1 MADKNRSRVT
11 VEIYGQTYT
20 IVGTETSGHVR
31 YVASLVDERMR
42 EISKHN
48 RHLDSKKI
56 AVLTAVNSVN
66 DYLKLEER
74 VKQLEEELENLK
86 G

>member
-1 MADKNRSRVT
+1 MANNKKARVT

-20 IVGTETSGHVR
+20 VVGTEPSSHVR

-42 EISKHN
+42 GINKHN

-66 DYLKLEER
+66 EYLKMQER

>member
-1 MADKNRSRVT
+1 MADTKRARVT

-20 IVGTETSGHVR
+20 VVGTEPSSHVR
-31 YVASLVDERMR
+31 YVASLVDEKMR

-48 RHLDSKKI
+48 RHLDSKRI
-56 AVLTAVNSVN
+56 AVLTAVNNVHEF
-66 DYLKLEER
+66 LKLQER
-74 VKQLEEELENLK
+74 VKELEDEVKKLK

>member
-1 MADKNRSRVT
+1 MANDKKARVT
-11 VEIYGQTYT
+11 VDIYGQTYT
-20 IVGTETSGHVR
+20 VVGTEPSSHVR

-48 RHLDSKKI
+48 RHLDSKRI

-66 DYLKLEER
+66 EFLKMQER
-74 VKQLEEELENLK
+74 VKELEEELKNLK

>member
-1 MADKNRSRVT
+1 MADKKRSRVT

-20 IVGTETSGHVR
+20 VVGTETSGHVR

-42 EISKHN
+42 ELSKHN

-56 AVLTAVNSVN
+56 AVLTAVNSVH
-66 DYLKLEER
+66 DFLKLEAK
-74 VKQLEEELENLK
+74 VKRLEEELENLR

>member
-1 MADKNRSRVT
+1 MANNKKARVT

-20 IVGTETSGHVR
+20 VVGTEPSSHVR

-42 EISKHN
+42 GISKHN

-66 DYLKLEER
+66 EYLKMQER
-74 VKQLEEELENLK
+74 VKQLEEELKNLK

>member
-20 IVGTETSGHVR
+20 VVGTETSGHVR

-56 AVLTAVNSVN
+56 AVLTAVNSVH
-66 DYLKLEER
+66 DFLKLEAK

>member
-1 MADKNRSRVT
+1 MADKQKARVT
-11 VEIYGQTYT
+11 VDIYGQTYT
-20 IVGTETSGHVR
+20 VVGTEPSSHVR

-48 RHLDSKKI
+48 RHLDSKRI
-56 AVLTAVNSVN
+56 AVLTAVNSVH
-66 DYLKLEER
+66 DYLKLQEK
-74 VKQLEEELENLK
+74 VKELEEEVRNLK